1 MAAEICEIEFGT
13 IGGKTLF
20 REALSRGSS
29 LEKVRRNARTFW
41 LHDGP
46 LARKRRAFA
55 GELSGVSFLRL
66 DRSAKLFAHA
76 FRLDCES
83 PRGQMDAAECRRC
96 IEAHSRVGIMQNQTF
111 TGIRALVG
119 DVRPRI
125 LSAVK
130 WKSGSP
136 DLPGPV
142 SASCFANHRE

>member
-66 DRSAKLFAHA
+66 DRNAKLFAHA
-76 FRLDCES
+76 YRLDCEAPGGRWTLPNAAAALKRIHGWVLCKS
-83 PRGQMDAAECRRC
+83 RPSLASEPWSEMFDHESCPRSNR
-96 IEAHSRVGIMQNQTF
+96 SRV
-111 TGIRALVG
+111 
-119 DVRPRI
+119 VRICLFR
-125 LSAVK
+125 
-130 WKSGSP
+130 
-136 DLPGPV
+136 
-142 SASCFANHRE
+142 